1 MSQKSFIA
9 ACKDF
14 FGFKPGQTLT
24 EFGNEIKALSHEEK
38 MDLADGM
45 RKIGIDCADPLQ
57 PK

>member
-24 EFGNEIKALSHEEK
+24 EFGNEIKALSYEEK
-38 MDLADGM
+38 VDLAKGM
-45 RKIGIDCADPLQ
+45 RDIGIDCADPL
-57 PK
+57 PSK